1 MMNSKYVE
9 ISSLIQVLGCIY
21 NKPKLF
27 EQDEKYKFNTNDFY
41 DDFHKIVFS
50 AMYNLWQLGA
60 KEITIPAIQDYLA
73 SRPKVD
79 AIFKANKGDEF
90 LLRAAENANINTFDY
105 YYNRM
110 KKMSLLRGY
119 EDLGMDL
126 SWIYDA
132 DNLFDSKKK
141 QEQEEWLDNSSLVDI
156 YNKIN
161 EKIDKIKETYIEEVE
176 DQSHQIGDGIDELLD
191 SFQQTPAYGYPLYGD
206 YINTVTRGA
215 RLGKFYLRSA
225 PTGVGKTRSMIADC
239 CYIGCEQMYDLKTN
253 KWITTGVGQN
263 CLFIATEQDLSECQT
278 MCLAFLAGVDE
289 EHILTNEYFTGE
301 WERIQKAKQLLKNSK
316 IQFEC
321 MPDFTMQLIETTIK
335 KHIRENGVQYVWF
348 DYIHSSASI
357 LMEVGGSKGIKGLRE
372 DNVLF
377 LMSSKLKDIAVQYG
391 VFVMSSTQ
399 LNAAYQE
406 SETPDQNLLRGSKAI
421 ADRLDMGMIMLDATK
436 DDIEKISPFCRQ
448 NGLNIPNVKLSVY
461 KCRQGRWKSI
471 YLWMIADKSC
481 CRYDICFCT
490 DWAYQI
496 QEIKNLKIKVEQP
509 SAF

>member
-1 MMNSKYVE
+1 MNSKFVE

-21 NKPKLF
+21 NKPKIF
-27 EQDEKYKFNTNDFY
+27 EQDDKYKFNTNDFY

-119 EDLGMDL
+119 ENLGMDL
-126 SWIYDA
+126 SWLYDV

-161 EKIDKIKETYIEEVE
+161 EKIDIIKETYIEEVE
-176 DQSHQIGDGIDELLD
+176 DQSHQIGDGIESYLEDLR
-191 SFQQTPAYGYPLYGD
+191 QTPALGYPLFGD

-215 RLGKFYLRSA
+215 RLGKFYLWSA
-225 PTGVGKTRSMIADC
+225 PTGVGKTRNMIANC
-239 CYIGCEQMYDLKTN
+239 CYIGCEQIYDLKTN
-253 KWITTGVGQN
+253 KWITTGVGQS
-263 CLFIATEQDLSECQT
+263 CLFIATEQDLQECQT

-289 EHILTNEYFTGE
+289 EHILLGEYFTGE
-301 WERIQKAKQLLKNSK
+301 EERVQKAIQLLKNSK
-316 IQFEC
+316 IYFEC
-321 MPDFTMQLIETTIK
+321 MPDFTMQSVETVIK
-335 KHIRENGVQYVWF
+335 KHIRENNTQYVFF

-357 LMEVGGSKGIKGLRE
+357 LLEVGGNKGVKGLRE

-391 VFVMSSTQ
+391 VFIMSATQ
-399 LNAAYQE
+399 LNAQYQE

-421 ADRLDMGMIMLDATK
+421 ADRIDWGGIMLDVTK
-436 DDIEKISPFCRQ
+436 SDIEKITPFCRQ
-448 NGLNIPNVKLSVY
+448 NNLPIPNVKLSVY
-461 KCRQGRWKSI
+461 KNRQGRHKGI
-471 YLWMIADKSC
+471 YLWINANKAC
-481 CRYDICFCT
+481 CSYNPIFAS
-490 DWAYQI
+490 DWGYQI
-496 QEIKNLKIKVEQP
+496 QEMKNLKIKVEMP